1 MNKFAGFLKQS
12 KLVFLGAA
20 VSAGGGGFA
29 SPITKRIKRSRSPTP
44 DERPTFAVPVGPAP
58 RTSIS
63 FKIPPQ
69 PINRETNK
77 GAQLMAK
84 MGWEGKGLGTKEQ
97 GIEEPVSGGE
107 VREKTEQF
115 RGLGSKPDI
124 YEQYRRQ
131 MSTQMARR
139 IHKLN

>member
-1 MNKFAGFLKQS
+1 
-12 KLVFLGAA
+12 
-20 VSAGGGGFA
+20 
-29 SPITKRIKRSRSPTP
+29 
-44 DERPTFAVPVGPAP
+44 
-58 RTSIS
+58 
-63 FKIPPQ
+63 
-69 PINRETNK
+69 
-77 GAQLMAK
+77 MAK

-97 GIEEPVSGGE
+97 VFFNLKFLKGKKNFLKGIEEPVSGGE